1 MVFPVSQPSA
11 EARVSFYYF
20 VQAMSVGAINA
31 FAGIWLS
38 SIGITPFQI
47 GVIYAAPVL
56 AVLVVGIW
64 VGRVADRAEDWRQV
78 IIAGAVASAVFPL
91 GLYFSFNFWN
101 ILLFWT
107 LAATAQM
114 VILPVT
120 DAASIRLGRRQGGDF
135 GRLYAWK
142 TAGYLL
148 VIFLAGF
155 ALTQYGSDLF
165 LPLFVILCAM
175 RGLASLLLPPFRAPI
190 ETSRRNRTRTQLW
203 QHLRP
208 AFVLPLVAWSLVH
221 CTHFV
226 LNGFLG
232 LLWNEQ
238 GLAERTIG
246 FLIALSGVAEVAMFL
261 GFKKLAPRF
270 SLQALILVSCLAGV
284 LRWGILGL
292 SPGLGVLVV
301 MQLFQALTYALGFL
315 ACTNFIADN
324 TEEDIAAEAQSFF
337 VVVQSGMAIA
347 ALIGFGWLADLVGIR
362 AFFLSA
368 ALAGIGVLAVTIAM
382 AHEPSRAA
390 NRDDL

>member
-1 MVFPVSQPSA
+1 MTPSPG
-11 EARVSFYYF
+11 ARVSFYYF

-38 SIGITPFQI
+38 SVGITPFQI

-56 AVLVVGIW
+56 AVLFVGIW

-91 GLYFSFNFWN
+91 GLYFSFDFWN

-142 TAGYLL
+142 TVGYLS
-148 VIFLAGF
+148 VIFLSGL
-155 ALTQYGSDLF
+155 ALSRYGSDLF
-165 LPLFVILCAM
+165 LPLFVILCAV
-175 RGLASLLLPPFRAPI
+175 RGLASLLLPPFRAPVD
-190 ETSRRNRTRTQLW
+190 RAPKDRTRPKFRK
-203 QHLRP
+203 HLHP

-232 LLWNEQ
+232 LLWNDQ
-238 GLAERTIG
+238 GLSEGTIG

-270 SLQALILVSCLAGV
+270 SAQVLILVSCLAGA
-284 LRWGILGL
+284 LRWGVLGL
-292 SPGLGVLVV
+292 APGLGVLVV

-337 VVVQSGMAIA
+337 IVVQSGMAIA
-347 ALIGFGWLADLVGIR
+347 ALVGFGWLADLVGIK

-368 ALAGIGVLAVTIAM
+368 ALAAVGVLAVTVSRLL
-382 AHEPSRAA
+382 EPGRIDESAS
-390 NRDDL
+390 